1 MSDDFKHRMAQWI
14 PSHVSP
20 KILVG
25 IYTILDKTSFIKGSV
40 RKDHKSANIDKLK
53 SEGSPLKD
61 GFIENQ
67 SAWKGVLFGKVDM
80 AYSGCEIMA
89 VYNILHAMG
98 KETGPELV
106 GDLIESF
113 EKSGAALKGR
123 IGSSPRAIRAHLK
136 RRGID
141 TRFIWKEDDIDES
154 VDKAIVTYYNNQK
167 SLYHQI
173 HTVAFIRE
181 EAGFVP
187 HNARSRQRA
196 YPSLKEAIHGVG
208 SDPKVICIIE
218 IIEPSNL

>member
-1 MSDDFKHRMAQWI
+1 MSDDFKHKMAQWI

-20 KILVG
+20 QVLVG

-40 RKDHKSANIDKLK
+40 RKYHRSANTERLK
-53 SEGSPLKD
+53 GDDSPL
-61 GFIENQ
+61 GNGYIENQ
-67 SAWKGVLFGKVDM
+67 HAWNGVLFGKVDM

-106 GDLIESF
+106 GDLIEGF

-187 HNARSRQRA
+187 HNARSRQRY
-196 YPSLKEAIHGVG
+196 YPTLKDAIHGVG